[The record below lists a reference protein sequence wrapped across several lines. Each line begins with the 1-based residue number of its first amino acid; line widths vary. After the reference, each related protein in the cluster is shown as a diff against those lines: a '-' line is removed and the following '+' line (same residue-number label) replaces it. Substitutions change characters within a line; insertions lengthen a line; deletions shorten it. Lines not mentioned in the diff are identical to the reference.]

1 MPEDVTFFSKKELVC
16 PVCGTHFHREDLLTG
31 RGRLSAGELTDEL
44 RRLYI
49 PTQKYGAINPLLY
62 PVTTCPSCFY
72 SAEKKDFDQINAKKI
87 EDLKQLGETRAK
99 YLIKVFGKVPDFT
112 DKRDLV
118 SGTASYI
125 LAISCYPFFDK
136 KKFAPAAKIG
146 IYSLRTAWLL
156 NDLFEESDKKEVFY
170 KELSELFYRKAAHF
184 YNLALERQSR
194 AEENMDAKWLGP
206 DTDNDFGYD
215 GFLYVTA
222 VLNYKTA
229 VYMEDP
235 LQKLKVY
242 EESKRVLSK
251 VFGIGKKAKEKPD
264 VLLNLA
270 RDVYDKIGEEVD
282 LIKESLG
289 GLEEISEEETEM

>member
-1 MPEDVTFFSKKELVC
+1 VPEDVSFFSRKELVC
-16 PVCGTHFHREDLLTG
+16 PVCGTRFHREDLLTG
-31 RGRLSAGELTDEL
+31 RGRLNAGELTNEL

-49 PTQKYGAINPLLY
+49 PTQKYGEINPLLY
-62 PVTTCPSCFY
+62 SITTCPGCFY
-72 SAEKKDFDQINAKKI
+72 SAEKKDFDQINKKKI
-87 EDLKQLGETRAK
+87 EDLKQLSETRAK

-112 DKRDLV
+112 DKRDLI

-136 KKFAPAAKIG
+136 KKFAPAAKMG
-146 IYSLRTAWLL
+146 IFSLRTAWLL
-156 NDLFEESDKKEVFY
+156 DDLFKQNKKKEV
-170 KELSELFYRKAAHF
+170 FYRKAAHF
-184 YNLALERQSR
+184 YNMALERQTR

-229 VYMEDP
+229 VYIEDP
-235 LQKLKVY
+235 LKKLKVY

-251 VFGIGKKAKEKPD
+251 VFGVGKRRRKS
-264 VLLNLA
+264 
-270 RDVYDKIGEEVD
+270 RRFC
-282 LIKESLG
+282 
-289 GLEEISEEETEM
+289 